1 VSNLLTNKAL
11 RGIIHPCVTISEYE
25 GFSAMSFKEKLIKHP
40 LVETFV
46 SVRGNPRIVLYT
58 EPLWIIPYN
67 LFIPFA
73 SVYMAALLL
82 TDRQIGLIAS
92 IFMLFRAV
100 TAIFSGAVT
109 DKLGRKLTTLI
120 FDTASW
126 SIPCLL
132 WALSQNFWWFVVAA
146 AFNGLMQIPD
156 TSWTCLLVEDA
167 NKKYL
172 VKIYSLLHMFAQV
185 AVVFAPLAAILI
197 NQLSIVP
204 AMRILY
210 FFSFLSMTTK
220 FIILYKYGDE
230 TEVGRTRM
238 RETADMSIWRIMSGY
253 GDIYKRIFASRDM
266 LLALAVT
273 TIISIIGM
281 VYGSFFGLY
290 VTGTLLIEEYLLA
303 YFPIVRSI
311 VIATVLILLQPKL
324 DKLGFRH
331 PMLIGLVFFVAGY
344 ILLIFTPVGNAFTIY
359 LLILSIII
367 DALAFSFV
375 MPRSDSL
382 TQILIEPSE
391 RARIR
396 GLIMVIVLGLSIPFG
411 YLAGWLSDMDR
422 RYPFALVAAF
432 AILMFFIIAANKKRL
447 DTLKQKLMHKQDE
460 VEKNG
465 AQA

>member
-1 VSNLLTNKAL
+1 
-11 RGIIHPCVTISEYE
+11 
-25 GFSAMSFKEKLIKHP
+25 MSLKEKLIKHP
-40 LVETFV
+40 LIETMIT
-46 SVRGNPRIVLYT
+46 VRGNPRVVLYT

-67 LFIPFA
+67 LFIPFV

-82 TDRQIGLIAS
+82 TDRQIGLVAS
-92 IFMLFRAV
+92 VLMLFRAV

-109 DKLGRKLTTLI
+109 DKLGRKLTTFI

-167 NKKYL
+167 SKKSL

-210 FFSFLSMTTK
+210 FFSFLSMTAK

-238 RETADMSIWRIMSGY
+238 RDTSEMSIWQIMRGY
-253 GDIYKRIFASRDM
+253 GDIYKRIFASKDM
-266 LLALAVT
+266 LLALAIS

-281 VYGSFFGLY
+281 IYGNFFGLY
-290 VTGTLLIEEYLLA
+290 VTGTLLMDEYMLA
-303 YFPIVRSI
+303 YFPIIRS
-311 VIATVLILLQPKL
+311 VIIASILFLLQPKL
-324 DKLGFRH
+324 EKLGFRH
-331 PMLIGLVFFVAGY
+331 PMLIGLVFFVVSY
-344 ILLIFTPVGNAFTIY
+344 TLLIFTPVGNFYTLHI
-359 LLILSIII
+359 LILCIII
-367 DALAFSFV
+367 DAIAFSFV
-375 MPRSDSL
+375 IPRSDSL

-396 GLIMVIVLGLSIPFG
+396 GLIMVIVLGFSIPFG

-422 RYPFALVAAF
+422 RYPFALIIAF
-432 AILMFFIIAANKKRL
+432 VVLMFIIIAANKKGL
-447 DTLKQKLMHKQDE
+447 DALKLKLMQTKDFDEEVDHGKQT
-460 VEKNG
+460 
-465 AQA
+465 